1 MSAATGHTRWC
12 AGGHRCNLGEH
23 RAEPLSFAVPGA
35 GTAVL
40 TRVRD
45 ANGRQYAEVRLRVAL
60 PAEDASARIR
70 LAVLFGQLRALLGP
84 QRSRVR
90 SERAGA

>member
-23 RAEPLSFAVPGA
+23 RATPITVKVPGA

-40 TRVRD
+40 TRVRAGD
-45 ANGRQYAEVRLRVAL
+45 GSEYAEIRLRATLPDDEPAARLRLTAL
-60 PAEDASARIR
+60 LTHART
-70 LAVLFGQLRALLGP
+70 LLGP
-84 QRSRVR
+84 ARTAPR
-90 SERAGA
+90 RAA